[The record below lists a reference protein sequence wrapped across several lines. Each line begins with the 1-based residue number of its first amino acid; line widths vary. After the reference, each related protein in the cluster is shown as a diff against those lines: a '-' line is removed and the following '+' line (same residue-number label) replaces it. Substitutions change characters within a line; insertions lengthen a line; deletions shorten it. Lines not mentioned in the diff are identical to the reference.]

1 MSIITRLISEE
12 MVSFVDVLIEH
23 YPKLKLDETNVLI
36 LILLFK
42 QKKNGINFLSPKT
55 LSKKMSI
62 RLEEC
67 SARIVELVESGFIEI
82 DYSQKSGKESF
93 NLNPTLKKLEKLF
106 DQEEIVEKKIETN
119 QEVKSVIQMVEQEYH
134 RPLSSYELDI
144 INVWILEEQYS
155 TEDIKLALLE
165 SLKAKKSSL
174 RYVDMILLN
183 QQRTKLRPK
192 DTKKDEELEMIIN
205 KVYEKKK

>member
-1 MSIITRLISEE
+1 MTRLISEE

-67 SARIVELVESGFIEI
+67 SERIVELVESGFVEI

-106 DQEEIVEKKIETN
+106 DQEEVVEKKIETN

-183 QQRTKLRPK
+183 QQKTRLRPK

>member
-1 MSIITRLISEE
+1 MSIMTRLISEE

-67 SARIVELVESGFIEI
+67 SERIVELVESGFVEI

-106 DQEEIVEKKIETN
+106 DQEEVVEKKIETN

-183 QQRTKLRPK
+183 QQKTRLRPK

>member
-1 MSIITRLISEE
+1 MSIMTRLISEE

-67 SARIVELVESGFIEI
+67 SERIVELVESGFVEI

-106 DQEEIVEKKIETN
+106 DQEEVVEKKIETN

-134 RPLSSYELDI
+134 RPLSS
-144 INVWILEEQYS
+144 
-155 TEDIKLALLE
+155 
-165 SLKAKKSSL
+165 
-174 RYVDMILLN
+174 
-183 QQRTKLRPK
+183 
-192 DTKKDEELEMIIN
+192 
-205 KVYEKKK
+205 

>member
-1 MSIITRLISEE
+1 MTRLISEE

-67 SARIVELVESGFIEI
+67 SERIVELVESGFVEI

-106 DQEEIVEKKIETN
+106 DQEEVVEKKIETN

>member
-174 RYVDMILLN
+174 RYVDVILLN
-183 QQRTKLRPK
+183 QQKTKLRPK
-192 DTKKDEELEMIIN
+192 DSKKDEELEMIIN